1 MRRRRKPGSLEK
13 YLEYK
18 DYIIAGETCEEIL
31 KEIQD
36 FTQGRELEIELGSGC
51 SGFLIEH
58 ASEHP
63 DKTYLAIE
71 YKEELLLKAV
81 RNAEER
87 ELKNIRFLRHRIE
100 KLEPVFDQIRAGK
113 LYLNFSDPWPK
124 ARHTKR
130 RLTHR
135 NYLELYKKILKD
147 GGIIEFK
154 TDDTPLFEFSLEE
167 FEEAKFDR
175 LELSGDLHGEKEQ
188 VIMTE
193 YEKKYLE
200 QGRKIKYV
208 KVSYTK

>member
-1 MRRRRKPGSLEK
+1 MEK

-18 DYIIAGETCEEIL
+18 DYIIAGETGEEIL
-31 KEIQD
+31 AEIQD
-36 FTQGRELEIELGSGC
+36 FSRGRELEIELGSGC
-51 SGFLIEH
+51 AGFLIEH

-63 DKTYLAIE
+63 DKAYLAIE

-81 RNAEER
+81 RNAEEKD
-87 ELKNIRFLRHRIE
+87 LKNIRFLRHRIE
-100 KLEPVFDQIRAGK
+100 KLEPVFDEIRAGK

-124 ARHTKR
+124 ARHAKR

-135 NYLELYKKILKD
+135 SYLELYKKILKD

-154 TDDTPLFEFSLEE
+154 TDDTPLFDFSLEE
-167 FEEAKFDR
+167 FEEAKFHK
-175 LELSGDLHGEKEQ
+175 LELSRDLHSEKEQ

>member
-1 MRRRRKPGSLEK
+1 MEK

-18 DYIIAGETCEEIL
+18 DYIIAGETGEEIL
-31 KEIQD
+31 AEIQD
-36 FTQGRELEIELGSGC
+36 FSRGRELEIELGSGC
-51 SGFLIEH
+51 AGFLIEH

-63 DKTYLAIE
+63 DKAYLAIE

-81 RNAEER
+81 RNAEEKD
-87 ELKNIRFLRHRIE
+87 LKNIRFLRHRIE
-100 KLEPVFDQIRAGK
+100 KLEPVFDEIRAGK

-135 NYLELYKKILKD
+135 SYLELYKKILKD

-154 TDDTPLFEFSLEE
+154 TDDTPLFDFSLEE
-167 FEEAKFDR
+167 FEEAKFHK
-175 LELSGDLHGEKEQ
+175 LELSRDLHSEKEQ